1 MKILGSE
8 NSQNE
13 NLEQNSSKV
22 DEQTVILNY
31 STDDL
36 KSKINQTEEQKKDDS
51 QMENLKAE
59 ANQTNEQKKDD
70 NQMENLKAETKQT
83 VNQVKETIKNTDLKK
98 DAKAAKGFFS
108 SFFQNPLKEIE
119 KCASDNKSSFLKVAI
134 VLLLIWIVA
143 IFIGKV
149 ASLASIYLFGTYG
162 SFSSFF
168 RHIFSNLFDIFKAL
182 IAPIISLA
190 VLSGL
195 SYGFSKSKSKSFIN
209 TVSTIVISHIP
220 AIIANI
226 VNLLVIFGSRILKI
240 TNCFSSFCS
249 ILSTV
254 LLYFAVKYLSGES
267 EDKYYFWKFALIM
280 GIFYIIKFVFSYL
293 EIYL

>member
-1 MKILGSE
+1 M
-8 NSQNE
+8 
-13 NLEQNSSKV
+13 
-22 DEQTVILNY
+22 
-31 STDDL
+31 
-36 KSKINQTEEQKKDDS
+36 
-51 QMENLKAE
+51 
-59 ANQTNEQKKDD
+59 
-70 NQMENLKAETKQT
+70 
-83 VNQVKETIKNTDLKK
+83 
-98 DAKAAKGFFS
+98 
-108 SFFQNPLKEIE
+108 
-119 KCASDNKSSFLKVAI
+119 
-134 VLLLIWIVA
+134 
-143 IFIGKV
+143 
-149 ASLASIYLFGTYG
+149 ASIYLFGTYG

-190 VLSGL
+190 VFSGL

-254 LLYFAVKYLSGES
+254 LLYFAIKYLSGES